1 MVKPGSAAPAF
12 SRRRARRGGGSDFC
26 RSGNQTSR
34 GGHRRGA
41 EDEPQLLVESV
52 GVGVAGVGA
61 GDDLGGHRSS
71 SEGEF
76 GARVCSEVRGVH
88 GWTQRS
94 VVSALDTAGWPEDG
108 REHVGDEICG
118 GACG

>member
-61 GDDLGGHRSS
+61 SDDFGGHRGSP
-71 SEGEF
+71 EDELD
-76 GARVCSEVRGVH
+76 ARGV
-88 GWTQRS
+88 GEARGVAS
-94 VVSALDTAGWPEDG
+94 
-108 REHVGDEICG
+108 
-118 GACG
+118 

>member
-12 SRRRARRGGGSDFC
+12 SRLRARRSGGSGFC

-52 GVGVAGVGA
+52 RVGVAGVGA
-61 GDDLGGHRSS
+61 GDDFGGHRSS
-71 SEGEF
+71 
-76 GARVCSEVRGVH
+76 AEVKLDARGV
-88 GWTQRS
+88 GEERGVAS
-94 VVSALDTAGWPEDG
+94 
-108 REHVGDEICG
+108 
-118 GACG
+118 

>member
-1 MVKPGSAAPAF
+1 MVKPRSAASAF
-12 SRRRARRGGGSDFC
+12 SHRRARRGGGSGFC

-61 GDDLGGHRSS
+61 GDDFGSHRSS
-71 SEGEF
+71 AEVELV
-76 GARVCSEVRGVH
+76 ARGVGEVRGVA
-88 GWTQRS
+88 S
-94 VVSALDTAGWPEDG
+94 
-108 REHVGDEICG
+108 
-118 GACG
+118 